1 VDETKAAS
9 IGLGDPCNKSDQEL
23 FAMTTVVMDGNGERL
38 IFFTSPFLNGLS
50 LRLRLDVCIG
60 RLGIALGVI
69 SMS

>member
-50 LRLRLDVCIG
+50 LKD
-60 RLGIALGVI
+60 IAPMILKN
-69 SMS
+69 SK